1 MNFMFEKI
9 TKMKVEKK
17 LKYCF
22 TLVVIVASISG
33 ILGLLMLLRSDI
45 NYSKALVTNG
55 FSQGEIGIF
64 STYLNKEPSI
74 VREMI
79 LVKDPEEVAESQ
91 AELKEIQAKTN
102 EAVQIM
108 VEHCNTSEEKEYI
121 AVISDTL
128 PKYREIFGQVA
139 DLAVN
144 NRDEEAFE
152 LLQTQGK
159 PILKELT
166 DAVEGLIDLNVEMG
180 NDVSSTLSMQTYI
193 ILAVMLL
200 IICGAVGVSMWFA
213 GRVARLFAEPINHVK
228 EASAKLAEGNLDLEI
243 EMMYPDEVGEMTES
257 FRKATDMLKLY
268 IRELSRGLGEVA
280 KGNFNIS
287 ADVEFKGDF
296 KVLEEAIE
304 TIVGSLNTTMGN
316 ILESS
321 EQVALGATQMAESAQ
336 ALAEGA
342 TDQAGSVQE
351 LTATMQSITE
361 AVVNSSEKAKE
372 SYLRAEDFR
381 NDAEESNEDI
391 RQLNIAMERI
401 NDTSKEIAN
410 IISAIEDIAS
420 QTNLLSLNASIEA
433 ARAGEAGRGFAVVA
447 DQIGKLASDSANSA
461 INTKKLIEHS
471 IQEIEHGNEIVAK
484 ATTAIESVIGGIQE
498 LAVST
503 NEISEL
509 SGAQAEAMR
518 QLEQGVEQI
527 AEVIQ
532 SNSAAAQET
541 SATSEELSA
550 QSENLEALVGQFTLR
565 G

>member
-1 MNFMFEKI
+1 MFDKI

-22 TLVVIVASISG
+22 TLVVIIASISG
-33 ILGLLMLLRSDI
+33 VLGLLMLLRSDI
-45 NYSKALVTNG
+45 NYSRALVNNG

-79 LVKDPEEVAESQ
+79 LVKDAEEVAQSK
-91 AELKEIQAKTN
+91 AELEEVQAKTN
-102 EAVQIM
+102 EAVQTIVM
-108 VEHCNTSEEKEYI
+108 HCNTKEEQEYI

-139 DLAVN
+139 DLAMEN
-144 NRDEEAFE
+144 HDEEALE
-152 LLQTQGK
+152 LLLTQGK
-159 PILKELT
+159 PALKQLT
-166 DAVEGLIDLNVEMG
+166 DAVEGLIDLNVDMG
-180 NDVSSTLSMQTYI
+180 NKVSSTMSIQTYV
-193 ILAVMLL
+193 ILGVMLL
-200 IICGAVGVSMWFA
+200 IIIVAVAVSMWFA
-213 GRVARLFAEPINHVK
+213 GRVAKLFAEPILLVK
-228 EASAKLAEGNLDLEI
+228 DASAKLAEGNLDIEI
-243 EMMYPDEVGEMTES
+243 EKMYPDEIGEMTDS
-257 FRKATDMLKLY
+257 FQEATKMLKMY
-268 IRELSRGLGEVA
+268 IQELSRGLGEVA

-287 ADVEFKGDF
+287 TDVRFKGDF
-296 KVLEEAIE
+296 KALEDALE
-304 TIVGSLNTTMGN
+304 TIIGSLSSTMGN
-316 ILESS
+316 ILECS

-372 SYLRAEDFR
+372 SHLRAEEFR

-391 RQLNIAMERI
+391 QQLNIAMDRI

-410 IISAIEDIAS
+410 IIAAIEDIAS

-461 INTKKLIEHS
+461 VNTKKLIENS
-471 IQEIEHGNEIVAK
+471 IQEIEHGNEIMAK
-484 ATTAIESVIGGIQE
+484 ATTAIESVITGIKE
-498 LAVST
+498 LALST

-509 SGAQAEAMR
+509 SEAQAEAMR

-550 QSENLEALVGQFTLR
+550 QSENLEALVGQFTLKI
-565 G
+565 